1 MRGGSS
7 LLRRT
12 ATAAAAVVLFT
23 QTPHLPTDHAPSLAT
38 SLPLLSSLAYAAD
51 QASDDDED
59 DRILTTI
66 LDRSAQAKSW
76 RQTLIELR
84 EMREA
89 QYEQKRDDEASF
101 IRNRGRNNGRSY
113 NMASFGG
120 ASDGGGDAVSG
131 QLRSMVETLIKG
143 EKIVIPRRS
152 LFATATS
159 TATTTTAASD
169 DKDGS
174 DEPVQPLLCKTKNC
188 LTSCADFEYY
198 EEALR
203 WYEGFGGIGGAG
215 SSIMVSGAA
224 LEEKQQAVSNML
236 RRLDPD
242 GDGVPCP
249 GLPHTPV
256 KSKYRMKKP
265 AAETAA
271 GARRK
276 SRQPTTTTTTTT
288 TTTIIGDDD
297 SALTIPLE
305 L

>member
-1 MRGGSS
+1 
-7 LLRRT
+7 
-12 ATAAAAVVLFT
+12 
-23 QTPHLPTDHAPSLAT
+23 
-38 SLPLLSSLAYAAD
+38 
-51 QASDDDED
+51 
-59 DRILTTI
+59 
-66 LDRSAQAKSW
+66 
-76 RQTLIELR
+76 
-84 EMREA
+84 MREA
-89 QYEQKRDDEASF
+89 QYQQKRDDEASF

-256 KSKYRMKKP
+256 KQVPYEKTGGRDGSWCEEEK
-265 AAETAA
+265 
-271 GARRK
+271 
-276 SRQPTTTTTTTT
+276 PTTYYHDHDHYHYHHNRRRRF
-288 TTTIIGDDD
+288 GLDDP
-297 SALTIPLE
+297 T
-305 L
+305 